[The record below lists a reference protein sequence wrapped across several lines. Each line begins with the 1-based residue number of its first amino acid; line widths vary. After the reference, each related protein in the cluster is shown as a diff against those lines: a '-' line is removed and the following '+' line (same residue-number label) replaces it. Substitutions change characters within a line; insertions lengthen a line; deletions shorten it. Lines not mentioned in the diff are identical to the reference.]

1 MSNQRKIL
9 KNSEGRKKGKL
20 AMTETLLANRYKI
33 MDKIGEGGMGIVWW
47 VFDVVEQREVA
58 LKQFYKKEY
67 SNVSTTQKDK
77 LALETIPTTQRER
90 VRISTMTTGTTE
102 EDLHFKQEFRTMVK
116 LKHPNIVNVF
126 DYGVLENG
134 DDYITM
140 EIVPGQELR
149 DILKERQL
157 DFEEIYR
164 ILIQTCQVLNFI
176 HSRLMVHRDIKPANI
191 RITPEGNVKLMDFGL
206 MEQMGLPSNGEITGT
221 VIYLPPEVAK
231 GGIIDARSDLYSL
244 GVMVY
249 ELVTGQLPFTSKKP
263 LDIIRQHIETPPIP
277 PCQIREDTPE
287 ELEEIILK
295 LLAKDQNERYQTTAE
310 LINDLVQFTDEKIA
324 IETFEQR
331 KSYLNCSELIGR
343 EKELQ
348 RLRDAFSLTRQ
359 GKGQS
364 IFIAAPAGVGK
375 TRLIQEFK
383 LKVQLAEVPFMQ
395 GECFEQGMATY
406 QPLADAF
413 KSLLPL
419 TKKDILDKY
428 GSVLVKVIPELSKEG
443 YEPAPKLD
451 EVGERVRL
459 FEQVTGWL
467 KEVSRVSP
475 IVICIEDLHWS
486 DFATL
491 ELLNAC
497 IRGLQ
502 DYRIMIVGT
511 FRDDEV
517 EPTSIIFQTVEEEIT
532 QLLKL
537 STLNQ
542 DNVQSLIKGMLG
554 RIELTEDFTDHI
566 YTATGGN
573 AFFISEVM
581 RVLIEEEQLQL
592 ERGRW
597 ILPVNI
603 STLELPTS
611 VESTILRRLKLFSL
625 ETLNLARIA
634 AIAGRSLDL
643 SLLKALSGLEDE
655 KLFEALDELIE
666 RQFIKTEEK
675 QYIFTHDRVQE
686 TLYNQLQEDKIKELH
701 EKAGTI
707 LEEQYY
713 LGKGNVAVG
722 QLGYHF
728 SRGLNQQKAAKYLL
742 MAGYQAYDKV
752 TGDIEGAEYFIKAV
766 NLIEKI
772 DYPDKEEI
780 LIELMSK
787 IGRTYMYSKPE
798 VAIESLEKAVSSLHN
813 LGNISKI
820 LKVIKIFFKIIN
832 YLPKCISQNIKN
844 RLNQP
849 SSKTSKLKGDYPRI
863 IAKIIEDQSLLSFG
877 YCFVGEYDKS
887 LSLIEKTLECIPDP
901 KSAIKAMVK
910 LGQNTVLGQLGYS
923 KAILQETLEACELFE
938 KNEGNFKYYGPQME
952 RELWWGYGQICMMIN
967 FPFVFQGKK
976 PQEKYLKKGFSI
988 AEEKNMPDIKV
999 GMYLIQLARLAI
1011 CGVHEGFNELLNKM
1025 YDILKQYGR
1034 PAWSELPINIWKDF
1048 FYLQRGEFDMSIELS
1063 RKLISIAM
1071 KYKEVFYN
1079 IFARI
1084 ILGLSYSGKGRH
1096 QEAIRQLELVV
1107 EMCRKYKSEKLVTAL
1122 YSLAEVYLKIDEF
1135 EKAIPLI
1142 QEAHGIC
1149 TDEEKNLNSYYQIH
1163 TFRLL
1168 GRVAVEKKDF
1178 EKAKEYLERSLAIA
1192 RECKNPIQE
1201 GQTLFQLGILH
1212 MKLTQHTLAEQAF
1225 EKSISKF
1232 LEINNNYLISK
1243 VNEYRKINKDE
1254 T

>member
-1 MSNQRKIL
+1 
-9 KNSEGRKKGKL
+9 
-20 AMTETLLANRYKI
+20 MTETLLVNRYKI
-33 MDKIGEGGMGIVWW
+33 IDKIGEGGMGIVWR
-47 VFDVVEQREVA
+47 VYDTVEQREVA
-58 LKQFYKKEY
+58 LKQFYKKED
-67 SNVSTTQKDK
+67 SEVSTTQKDK
-77 LALETIPTTQRER
+77 STPEAIQTTHREG
-90 VRISTMTTGTTE
+90 VRPSTVSTATTE
-102 EDLHFKQEFRTMVK
+102 KSLRFKQEFRTMVK
-116 LKHPNIVNVF
+116 LKHPNTVNVF

-140 EIVPGQELR
+140 EIVPGQELQ

-157 DFEEIYR
+157 DFEEVYR
-164 ILIQTCQVLNFI
+164 ILIQTSQVLNFI
-176 HSRLMVHRDIKPANI
+176 HSRLLVHRDIKPSNI

-206 MEQMGLPSNGEITGT
+206 MEQMGQPSTGEITGT

-244 GVMVY
+244 GVMAY
-249 ELVTGQLPFTSKKP
+249 ELATGQPPFMGKKT

-277 PCQIREDTPE
+277 PSQIRGDIPPP
-287 ELEEIILK
+287 LEKIILQ
-295 LLAKDQNERYQTTAE
+295 LLAKDQNDRYQTTAE
-310 LINDLVQFTDEKIA
+310 LINDLVQLTGEKIS
-324 IETFEQR
+324 IETLEQK

-343 EKELQ
+343 GREMQKLK
-348 RLRDAFSLTRQ
+348 DAFTLTTQ
-359 GKGQS
+359 GRGQS

-383 LKVQLAEVPFMQ
+383 LKVQLAEIPFMQ
-395 GECFEQGMATY
+395 GECFEQGMTIY

-413 KSLLPL
+413 KPLLPL
-419 TKKDILDKY
+419 TEKDILDKY
-428 GSVLVKVIPELSKEG
+428 GSVLVKVIPELNKEG
-443 YEPAPKLD
+443 YGPAPKLD
-451 EVGERVRL
+451 EVGEKVRL

-467 KEVSRVSP
+467 KEVSRVNP
-475 IVICIEDLHWS
+475 IVICIEGLHWS

-491 ELLNAC
+491 ELLNSC
-497 IRGLQ
+497 IRELQ
-502 DYRIMIVGT
+502 EYPIMILCA

-554 RIELTEDFTDHI
+554 RIELTEDFTDYI
-566 YTATGGN
+566 YTTTGGN
-573 AFFISEVM
+573 AFFVSEVM

-611 VESTILRRLKLFSL
+611 VESTIVRRLKLFSL

-634 AIAGRSLDL
+634 AVVGRSLEL
-643 SLLKALSGLEDE
+643 YLLKALSGLEDE
-655 KLFEALDELIE
+655 KLFESLDELIE

-675 QYIFTHDRVQE
+675 EYIFTHGRVRE
-686 TLYNQLQEDKIKELH
+686 TLYNQLQEERRKELH

-713 LGKGNVAVG
+713 SGKGNVAVG

-728 SRGLNQQKAAKYLL
+728 SRGLNQQKAARYLL

-787 IGRTYMYSKPE
+787 IGRSYMYTKPE
-798 VAIESLEKAVSSLHN
+798 IAIENLEKAISSLHN
-813 LGNISKI
+813 LGDISKV
-820 LKVIKIFFKIIN
+820 LKRIKMLFKIIN
-832 YLPKCISQNIKN
+832 HLPKCISQNIKN
-844 RLNQP
+844 RLTQP

-863 IAKIIEDQSLLSFG
+863 IAKIIQNQSLLSFG
-877 YCFVGEYDKS
+877 YCLVGEYDKS

-901 KSAIKAMVK
+901 KSAIRAMVK
-910 LGQNTVLGQLGYS
+910 LGQNTVLGYLGYA
-923 KAILQETLEACELFE
+923 KAVLQETLEACELFE
-938 KNEGNFKYYGPQME
+938 KNEGNFKYYGAQME

-967 FPFVFQGKK
+967 FTFVFQGKK
-976 PQEKYLKKGFSI
+976 PQEKYLRKGFSI
-988 AEEKNMPDIKV
+988 AEEKNMPDVK
-999 GMYLIQLARLAI
+999 GCMYLIQLIRLAI

-1025 YDILKQYGR
+1025 YNILKQYGR
-1034 PAWSELPINIWKDF
+1034 PVWSELPLNIWKAF
-1048 FYLQRGEFDMSIELS
+1048 FYLQRGEFDMGIELS

-1071 KYKEVFYN
+1071 KYKEVFYSL
-1079 IFARI
+1079 FARI
-1084 ILGLSYSGKGRH
+1084 ILGLSYFGKGRH
-1096 QEAIRQLELVV
+1096 QEAIRQLESAV
-1107 EMCRKYKSEKLVTAL
+1107 EMCRRYKSEKLVTAL
-1122 YSLAEVYLKIDEF
+1122 YSLGEVYLKIGKV
-1135 EKAIPLI
+1135 EKGIPLI
-1142 QEAHGIC
+1142 QEAHEIC
-1149 TDEEKNLNSYYQIH
+1149 TDEEKNLNAYYQIH

-1168 GRVAVEKKDF
+1168 GGVAVEKKDF
-1178 EKAKEYLERSLAIA
+1178 QKAKEYLERSLAIA
-1192 RECKNPIQE
+1192 QEDENPIQE
-1201 GQTLFQLGILH
+1201 G
-1212 MKLTQHTLAEQAF
+1212 LTQFALGRLYVNLTRYTLAKETF
-1225 EKSISKF
+1225 EKAQDKF
-1232 LEINNNYLISK
+1232 SEIDNKYYLAK
-1243 VNEYRKINKDE
+1243 VNNAKIMLK
-1254 T
+1254 